1 MEKKARIIASLLAFS
16 LVSNFSLVYAS
27 NVNDLRNEVSV
38 NQTELD
44 NVMRELGEM
53 ESKIQQT
60 NNKIEIALDEVKITD
75 SKIVD
80 VEGNVEKT
88 DRDLAKAKEDK
99 LNKEEEYGDRL
110 VEIYKK
116 GKFDYLTYIFSTN
129 NVEDIVT
136 RFELAQKVMR
146 YDQNVIEEMQEVQ
159 DKITETMDELVKQ
172 REDLNNLRVEKQNTV
187 DELDNLKAE
196 YQGKL
201 NELNA
206 KKDEYKNEIAELKR
220 QIEELTRPIIT
231 QQPIASSG
239 VNSGETYNNNN
250 NNNNVAAA
258 NNAPQQLSRG
268 DYAGNSDIASF
279 ASQFLGIPYVWGG
292 SSPAGFDCSGF
303 AQYCYINAAGIYI
316 PRIASDQQ
324 NAGYAVSSPASGD
337 LVFFGYPAY
346 HVAIYV
352 GNDTIIHSPSS
363 GDVVK
368 YSKLS
373 YMSGYSGAR
382 RYR

>member
-1 MEKKARIIASLLAFS
+1 MEKKVRIIASLLAFS
-16 LVSNFSLVYAS
+16 LVSNFSIVYAS
-27 NVNDLRNEVSV
+27 NVNDLRNEVSI

-60 NNKIEIALDEVKITD
+60 NNKIEIALDEVKVTD

-80 VEGNVEKT
+80 VEGNIEKT
-88 DRDLAKAKEDK
+88 DRDLSKAREDK
-99 LNKEEEYGDRL
+99 LDKEEEYGDRL
-110 VEIYKK
+110 VEIYKR

-129 NVEDIVT
+129 KVEDIVT

-146 YDQNVIEEMQEVQ
+146 YDQSVIEEMKKIQ
-159 DKITETMDELVKQ
+159 DKISETMDELVKQ
-172 REDLNNLRVEKQNTV
+172 KDDLNNLRSEKQNTV
-187 DELDNLKAE
+187 NELDNLKVE
-196 YQGKL
+196 YEDKQ
-201 NELNA
+201 NELNE
-206 KKDEYKNEIAELKR
+206 KKDQYKNEIAELNR
-220 QIEELTRPIIT
+220 QIEELTRPIIIRP
-231 QQPIASSG
+231 QPIAD
-239 VNSGETYNNNN
+239 NNTYDARANTY
-250 NNNNVAAA
+250 NNVAAA
-258 NNAPQQLSRG
+258 NTTQQLSRG
-268 DYAGNSDIASF
+268 DYGGSSDIASF
-279 ASQFLGIPYVWGG
+279 AARYIGVPYVWGG

-303 AQYCYINAAGIYI
+303 AQYCYLNAAGISI

-324 NAGYAVSSPASGD
+324 NSGYAVSSPASGD

-346 HVAIYV
+346 HVGIYV
-352 GNDTIIHSPSS
+352 GNDTIIHSPTS